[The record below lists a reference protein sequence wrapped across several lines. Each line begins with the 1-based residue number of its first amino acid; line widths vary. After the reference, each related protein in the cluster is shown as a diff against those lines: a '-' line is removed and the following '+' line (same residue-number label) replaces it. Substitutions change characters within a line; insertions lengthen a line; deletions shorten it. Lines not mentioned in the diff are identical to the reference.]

1 MQTRLISML
10 LPALVVD
17 GVVVVGLE
25 LPNKKQAL
33 RL

>member
-1 MQTRLISML
+1 MHTRLISKL

-17 GVVVVGLE
+17 GDGVVGRE